1 MHSEIKNI
9 ASALLATVL
18 IPTSYFVVII
28 GVFYLGPFFNVKGI
42 AIIILGII
50 MEATGQV
57 FSEQQKQQLTKQQ
70 LIKKVYTHI
79 IVGSTLIFTAVV
91 FINVAR

>member
-9 ASALLATVL
+9 MSALLATVL

-28 GVFYLGPFFNVKGI
+28 GVFYLGPNFNVEGI
-42 AIIILGII
+42 AIILLGII

-57 FSEQQKQQLTKQQ
+57 FSEQQKQQLTKRQ

-79 IVGSTLIFTAVV
+79 IVGITLIFTAVV
-91 FINVAR
+91 FINVFR